1 MAPTQEQLEKQPLLA
16 EEGKAVAEDQ
26 VQELEEPDDSMSYDA
41 RKLVSFE
48 ICRDFSGT
56 VWAKASLWRTMGVL
70 LAFSILVSILV
81 ASCVRNPA
89 KLDVSKFQT
98 ISGFLRVVVGL
109 LLGFFLSSSVAR
121 WYSCS
126 NGFLE
131 LFDAIR
137 GMHMQLSALGA
148 PKERVHLCLRYCI
161 LSANCLNNSL
171 LAGALR
177 PKERAT
183 FLKEKWQKMLTT
195 DKNSSVAWS
204 QPDASLAKVYE
215 DELKILDGLEDPS
228 QTLWVW
234 VTSLLSRMSAD
245 GEIPPMPTPTY
256 GRIIQIAE
264 TAYNGIRE
272 VRASV
277 SVQPPYVHVQM
288 MAMLVNI
295 NNLICALS
303 FGMTMG
309 VTVGS
314 YIARMNR
321 GKATDAEDTAKDLQD
336 LLITFILSTVGPFLY
351 QALLEVAVCIAQPF
365 ADAGK
370 DTKSPGRIPTDKLL
384 YQLER
389 DLRDAEKMTE
399 NLPWWDQ
406 PYFKQP
412 AK

>member
-1 MAPTQEQLEKQPLLA
+1 MAAAQDSEKTPLLA
-16 EEGKAVAEDQ
+16 EEGKAGESDG
-26 VQELEEPDDSMSYDA
+26 EGSKLEEPDDSMSYDA
-41 RKLVSFE
+41 RKLVTFE
-48 ICRDFSGT
+48 VCKDFTGT
-56 VWAKASLWRTMGVL
+56 VWAKRSLWNMMGMLITVAIVTSVAV
-70 LAFSILVSILV
+70 AFCVSDPSKI
-81 ASCVRNPA
+81 
-89 KLDVSKFQT
+89 DVGKFQK
-98 ISGFLRVVVGL
+98 ISGFLKVIVGL

-121 WYSCS
+121 WYTCT

-137 GMHMQLSALGA
+137 GMQMQLSALGV

-177 PKERAT
+177 PKARAA

-215 DELKILDGLEDPS
+215 EELKILNGLEDPS

-309 VTVGS
+309 VTVAA
-314 YIARMNR
+314 YIARMKS
-321 GKATDAEDTAKDLQD
+321 GKATDAEDTAQDLQD
-336 LLITFILSTVGPFLY
+336 LLITFIISTVGPFLY

-384 YQLER
+384 YQLEK